1 VTTAL
6 EFTALNLFWIVVGS
20 LHISRKLKAHK
31 KLIARDL
38 QKMLYQDRQI
48 RRGNVGSVTGSGSG
62 GNGSG
67 SGSR

>member
-48 RRGNVGSVTGSGSG
+48 RRGDIGTVGGSS
-62 GNGSG
+62 S
-67 SGSR
+67 SRDSSSSSSR